1 MTEPVTGAVPNP
13 AAEARRAPFSR
24 SELIGLLASF
34 AGRDV
39 PATGDQIDSLELA
52 WLVHQIEQRYGHPL
66 DLSDDHLAQMS
77 TVDGV
82 LAVLDRLTG
91 AVR

>member
-1 MTEPVTGAVPNP
+1 MTEPVTGAVPLF
-13 AAEARRAPFSR
+13 AAGARRAPFSR

-34 AGRDV
+34 TGRDG
-39 PATGDQIDSLELA
+39 PASGDEIDSLELA
-52 WLVHQIEQRYGHPL
+52 WLVHQIEQRYGRTL
-66 DLSDDHLAQMS
+66 DLSDDNLAEMS

-82 LAVLDRLTG
+82 LAVLDRLAG